1 MNREILLNEMI
12 DKIQLL
18 PDSELQ
24 EVNDFADFLLSKIE
38 DKILLDGI
46 QKLTTHSKTFEYL
59 KDEEDLYSV
68 NDCH

>member
-24 EVNDFADFLLSKIE
+24 EVSDFADFLLSKIE

>member
-1 MNREILLNEMI
+1 MNREILFKEMI

-24 EVNDFADFLLSKIE
+24 EVSDFADFLLSKNE

-46 QKLTTHSKTFEYL
+46 QKLTSDSKTFEYL

-68 NDCH
+68 NDCR